1 MRISCA
7 RARAEAAARLAAEV
21 ASFALD
27 VPQDAIMAKA
37 RGSSAVALA
46 RQVAMYLCHVA
57 FELSISR
64 TGEAFQRD
72 RSTVSHACHAIE
84 DRREDESFDAWID
97 GLEAMLRC
105 APQNDPPASVRE
117 ALR

>member
-1 MRISCA
+1 MRIASA

-21 ASFALD
+21 TSYALK
-27 VPQDAIMAKA
+27 VPQDAIMSRA
-37 RGSSAVALA
+37 RGTSTVALA

-57 FELSISR
+57 FELSIAR

-72 RSTVSHACHAIE
+72 RSTVAHACHAIE
-84 DRREDESFDAWID
+84 DRREDETFDAWID

-105 APQNDPPASVRE
+105 APC
-117 ALR
+117 